1 VGSFNFDPR
10 SERLNTEMGF
20 VIDSP
25 ELAQR
30 IADNFANEIPER
42 SYEVRLS
49 KSRKLQWMERS
60 DSGAIVHDVEPGT
73 TFLERAMVA
82 VLSVLPIE
90 WLL

>member
-1 VGSFNFDPR
+1 
-10 SERLNTEMGF
+10 
-20 VIDSP
+20 
-25 ELAQR
+25 
-30 IADNFANEIPER
+30 
-42 SYEVRLS
+42 
-49 KSRKLQWMERS
+49 MERS